1 MIISVSQ
8 LSEIRDLLALEAN
21 YALVIEHL
29 SLPADD
35 VLEKIRPFL
44 PEGWSSTLFSAADRA
59 QFAFQK
65 IFTNDDL
72 LQAFDRAI
80 RYEKFLHVTK
90 RLDAGSSLD
99 NAIFDS
105 FESAFARKEYRAA
118 FEDNMVGEF
127 PVPYRENAKNLA
139 EIALQHPEEF
149 EYA

>member
-44 PEGWSSTLFSAADRA
+44 PEGWNSDLFIIRGTKR
-59 QFAFQK
+59 Q
-65 IFTNDDL
+65 TL

-80 RYEKFLHVTK
+80 RYEKFLQVSK
-90 RLDAGSSLD
+90 RLDAGESLD

-127 PVPYRENAKNLA
+127 PVSYRENAKNLA

>member
-44 PEGWSSTLFSAADRA
+44 PEGWNSDLFIIRGTKR
-59 QFAFQK
+59 Q
-65 IFTNDDL
+65 TL

-80 RYEKFLHVTK
+80 RYEKFLQVSK
-90 RLDAGSSLD
+90 RLDAGESLD

-127 PVPYRENAKNLA
+127 PVSYRENARCLA